1 MIKGVTMSRTKLIG
15 IIAGMVII
23 VFIVVLVAVLFRT
36 NLLERN
42 QEDSKGLVD
51 NQLPSVE
58 ERQGNE
64 GSGTQSKLDNRKG
77 YSCLI
82 PLGWNVSSAEEDK
95 DIPLE
100 QSKAVAISK
109 DPYRGVY
116 PLNYHAN
123 IAIYVY
129 DSSDDLFAEGGF
141 DLESINGF
149 LSQKDELLENGEE
162 IVERL
167 DVQYR
172 DTVLDGIKGKEYF
185 TSSKTNKGNLFL
197 ESNCLIKVGNRIYS
211 LSFHDLGSRA
221 EANQN
226 LAVFQEFCRG
236 FKVKNK

>member
-1 MIKGVTMSRTKLIG
+1 M
-15 IIAGMVII
+15 I
-23 VFIVVLVAVLFRT
+23 VFIVVLVVVLLRT

-42 QEDSKGLVD
+42 QEDSKELVD

-58 ERQGNE
+58 GRQGSE
-64 GSGTQSKLDNRKG
+64 GSEAQDKLDSRKG

-82 PLGWNVSSAEEDK
+82 PLGWNVNSVEEDK
-95 DIPLE
+95 NISLE

-109 DPYRGVY
+109 DPHQGVY

-129 DSSDDLFAEGGF
+129 DLSDDLFAEGGF
-141 DLESINGF
+141 DLESIDGF

-211 LSFHDLGSRA
+211 LSFHDLGSGA
-221 EANQN
+221 ETNQN